1 MFKDQRGA
9 ILFEV
14 ALLTIIVLL
23 VDETLV
29 RAGMAFVP
37 AMLLAQ
43 RALKAAASAGSN
55 GHGDRRLDVPARN
68 YIEELLSHFREFYAT
83 CHLMGSGKLSSD
95 EALERTNGLEKSLNQ
110 LLAEVTAA
118 TKERA
123 GLGAP
128 SGA

>member
-1 MFKDQRGA
+1 MQGQRGA

-14 ALLTIIVLL
+14 ALLTIIVVL
-23 VDETLV
+23 VDETLI

-43 RALKAAASAGSN
+43 RAFSAAAGSAVSAE
-55 GHGDRRLDVPARN
+55 HGDRRLDAPARN
-68 YIEELLSHFREFYAT
+68 YIEDLLGHFREFYAT

-95 EALERTNGLEKSLNQ
+95 EALERTNGLEKSLNR